1 MSSTLDALT
10 ARLHA
15 RSDRKLRAFCESR
28 FGDLFDLC
36 GRHDFVRPPIQEFAK
51 LQPLLNTL
59 GAKPDAFPWHGAVWE
74 LAKET
79 LFAALR
85 DKWRAQEV
93 AEFLTQV
100 ESVNEL
106 VSYGEGAQP

>member
-1 MSSTLDALT
+1 MSATLDTLT

-28 FGDLFDLC
+28 FGDLFTLC
-36 GRHDFVRPPIQEFAK
+36 GEHHFQRPPIEEFK
-51 LQPLLNTL
+51 NLQAQLNNL
-59 GAKPDAFPWHGAVWE
+59 GATRDAFPWHGAVWE

-79 LFAALR
+79 LFACLR

-100 ESVNEL
+100 DSVNEL
-106 VSYGEGAQP
+106 ASYREEVA

>member
-1 MSSTLDALT
+1 MSATLDTLT

-28 FGDLFDLC
+28 LGDLYALC
-36 GRHDFVRPPIQEFAK
+36 GGHQSHRPPIEEFK
-51 LQPLLNTL
+51 DVQTQLNNL
-59 GAKPDAFPWHGAVWE
+59 GAKRDAFPWHGSVWE

-79 LFAALR
+79 LFACLR

-106 VSYGEGAQP
+106 VGFGEEGQP